1 MTSSLY
7 GPMLALIAWTG
18 GVGMLA
24 ARRRVR
30 EIRRRRIPLAT
41 LARPRDLAQ
50 ALDDTQAM
58 DNFNN
63 LLQVPVLFHL
73 CCLAFA
79 QQASMPQAAA
89 ILAWVYVA
97 LRVGHSL
104 IQLTHNRVLPR
115 FGVWTAGN
123 LVLMGLWG
131 VFAAGL
137 V

>member
-1 MTSSLY
+1 
-7 GPMLALIAWTG
+7 
-18 GVGMLA
+18 
-24 ARRRVR
+24 
-30 EIRRRRIPLAT
+30 
-41 LARPRDLAQ
+41 
-50 ALDDTQAM
+50 M

-79 QQASMPQAAA
+79 QQASVPQAAA
-89 ILAWVYVA
+89 ILAWVFVA
-97 LRVGHSL
+97 LRIGHSL

>member
-7 GPMLALIAWTG
+7 GPMLALIAWTA

-79 QQASMPQAAA
+79 QQASVPQAAA

-97 LRVGHSL
+97 LRIGHSL

>member
-7 GPMLALIAWTG
+7 GPMLALIAWTA

-97 LRVGHSL
+97 LRIGHSL